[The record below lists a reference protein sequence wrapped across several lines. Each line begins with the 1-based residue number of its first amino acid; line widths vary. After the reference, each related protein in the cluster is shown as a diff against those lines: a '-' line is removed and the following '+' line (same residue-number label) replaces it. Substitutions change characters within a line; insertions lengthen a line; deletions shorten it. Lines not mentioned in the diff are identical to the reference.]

1 MSITKFEIK
10 SIDAERF
17 SSSGKRRKNV
27 RIDHNSSVT
36 KIKQITKDTFDVY
49 FRFTANYKSMGR
61 IELEGSLEIKD
72 APSDL
77 AGRWRDDSEMP
88 KDIANKIH
96 STIIQNCIPQ
106 SVLISREIK
115 LPPPIPMPKVNM
127 PDKSKKKRPERGME
141 VA

>member
-17 SSSGKRRKNV
+17 TNKGKPMKNV

-36 KIKQITKDTFDVY
+36 KIKQITKDSFDVY
-49 FRFTANYKSMGR
+49 FRFTANYSSMGR

-72 APSDL
+72 APKDL
-77 AGRWRDDSEMP
+77 ANKWRDDNEMP
-88 KDIANKIH
+88 KEIANKIH
-96 STIIQNCIPQ
+96 STIIRNCIPQ

-127 PDKSKKKRPERGME
+127 PDKGKKKKPTRGME

>member
-17 SSSGKRRKNV
+17 SSNSKGKKNV

-36 KIKQITKDTFDVY
+36 KIKQITKDSFDIY
-49 FRFTANYKSMGR
+49 FRFTANYKSLGR
-61 IELEGSLEIKD
+61 IELEGRLKIKD

-77 AGRWRDDSEMP
+77 ASKWRKDNEMP
-88 KDIANKIH
+88 NEIANTVH
-96 STIIQNCIPQ
+96 SAVIQNCIPK
-106 SVLISREIK
+106 SVLIAREVQ
-115 LPPPIPMPKVNM
+115 LPPPIPMPKVNV
-127 PDKSKKKRPERGME
+127 PKKGKKEKPQRGME

>member
-17 SSSGKRRKNV
+17 TGGKKGKKNV

-36 KIKQITKDTFDVY
+36 KIKQITNDSFDIY
-49 FRFTANYKSMGR
+49 FRFAANYKSIGR
-61 IELEGSLEIKD
+61 IEMEGRLKIKD

-77 AGRWRDDSEMP
+77 ASRWRDENEMP
-88 KDIANKIH
+88 NEIANTVH
-96 STIIQNCIPQ
+96 SAIIQNCIPK
-106 SVLISREIK
+106 SVLIAREVQ
-115 LPPPIPMPKVNM
+115 LPPPIPMPKVNV
-127 PDKSKKKRPERGME
+127 PNKEKKKKPQRGME

>member
-17 SSSGKRRKNV
+17 STSGKPMKNV
-27 RIDHNSSVT
+27 RIDHNSSVK
-36 KIKQITKDTFDVY
+36 KIKQVTKDSFDVY
-49 FRFTANYKSMGR
+49 FRFTASYSSLGR
-61 IELEGSLEIKD
+61 IELEGSLELKD

-77 AGRWRDDSEMP
+77 AKKWRENNEMP
-88 KDIANKIH
+88 KEIANKIH

-115 LPPPIPMPKVNM
+115 LPPPIPLPKVNLQ
-127 PDKSKKKRPERGME
+127 DKGKKKKPTRGME